1 MDSQS
6 DENFET
12 FRKHILPRTSN
23 KGALFCGSFYELP
36 LEYALLNLTDLDH
49 LSFDRTLIAASET
62 ADVSKY
68 FNEEILTIKTK
79 NCRLGFARLLRRSED
94 ITEYYALNRKS
105 LQGPAIKKRL
115 VTWSEVSN
123 IFCAAS
129 RIEPNLKAFTEF
141 NVDFVYAVLCPYW
154 PPEADEW
161 RIRKRINGWPTTD
174 LIDKIVADG
183 CHLVPKSHH
192 SNPNDDTSWRFSFS
206 QAELLLISSWNEVQN
221 YIYHVLRLL
230 KSDVIAKCGGEKKTF
245 LCTYYFKT
253 LMLWACE
260 EKPSSFW
267 SEDQIEEAIE
277 ELLLQMIQW
286 LIDRN
291 CPNYFIR
298 ENNMIDHL
306 QTDFDVTNEVL
317 LLNDARL
324 DISTVVARQPM
335 AFSGKMLH
343 FQISH
348 KALLFLQLVVNRRV
362 SFNVMNNTRER
373 YVVKNL
379 SSSALLRQ
387 EVEDLFRAVQ
397 LHRLL
402 MSDMSSGEAEICEK
416 RKSYATE
423 ALGYFQKSCE
433 RKVTDNYI
441 DVFVSSIDSLS
452 NNVNTFLT

>member
-1 MDSQS
+1 MGLPQDEEFDS
-6 DENFET
+6 FC
-12 FRKHILPRTSN
+12 KHILPCVCHN
-23 KGALFCGSFYELP
+23 GMLFCGSFYEQP
-36 LEYALLNLTDLDH
+36 MEYVLLNLTDLDQMF
-49 LSFDRTLIAASET
+49 FDRKRIAVT
-62 ADVSKY
+62 DTTVISKH
-68 FNEEILTIKTK
+68 FHGELLTIETR
-79 NCRLGFARLLRRSED
+79 NCHLGFARLLRRRNGK
-94 ITEYYALNRKS
+94 TEYFTLRHIPRH
-105 LQGPAIKKRL
+105 GPSYPYRL
-115 VTWSEVSN
+115 LTWIEVSN
-123 IFCAAS
+123 IARVVLNYTPS
-129 RIEPNLKAFTEF
+129 LKAFEELTVD
-141 NVDFVYAVLCPYW
+141 NVGSVLCL
-154 PPEADEW
+154 
-161 RIRKRINGWPTTD
+161 GWPSEALEWKTRRRCYGWPSRD
-174 LIDKIVADG
+174 MIHKIVRGG
-183 CHLVPKSHH
+183 CHLVPKSHE
-192 SNPNDDTSWRFSFS
+192 SNPKDALSWRYSFS
-206 QAELLLISSWNEVQN
+206 QAELILNDTWNEVQK
-221 YIYHVLRLL
+221 YIYHILRII
-230 KSDVIAKCGGEKKTF
+230 KSDVAKKCDGQKKTF

-253 LMLWACE
+253 LMMWACE

-267 SEDQIEEAIE
+267 NEDQIEEAIE

-306 QTDFDVTNEVL
+306 QSDFDVTNEVL

>member
-68 FNEEILTIKTK
+68 FNGEILTIETK

-94 ITEYYALNRKS
+94 NTEYYALNRKS

-129 RIEPNLKAFTEF
+129 RIEPNLKAFVEF

-161 RIRKRINGWPTTD
+161 RIRKRISGWPTTD

-267 SEDQIEEAIE
+267 GEDRIEAATE

-306 QTDFDVTNEVL
+306 QTDFDVSIEVL
-317 LLNDARL
+317 LLHAARQT
-324 DISTVVARQPM
+324 ISTVIAFQPKVYR
-335 AFSGKMLH
+335 GKL
-343 FQISH
+343 FRVRISD
-348 KALLFLQLVVNRRV
+348 KALLLIQLAINRR
-362 SFNVMNNTRER
+362 FLINALARKRGR

-379 SSSALLRQ
+379 SASGLIRC
-387 EVEDLFRAVQ
+387 EVEHLFIAVQ
-397 LHRLL
+397 LHR
-402 MSDMSSGEAEICEK
+402 
-416 RKSYATE
+416 
-423 ALGYFQKSCE
+423 
-433 RKVTDNYI
+433 
-441 DVFVSSIDSLS
+441 
-452 NNVNTFLT
+452 